1 MNVMWMAK
9 LDRLDSTLIE
19 NYVKCKG
26 CGINKETT
34 TDEEKNDKRTRIFG
48 ATKEWKRNTSRME
61 KGMRLK
67 LIRIRSRWNTSV
79 FHFNRLGPN
88 THYHIALPPLDPHMP
103 FYFIMLNK
111 NNFLC
116 VGNSYDGFIL
126 VSFNHPDTQSQQH
139 AALHLY
145 EFSQSRCLS
154 LIFWCEHVLYLYTIF
169 RCVSSTLSRVVCF
182 PFDSGSWQHQHAA
195 DSKQKKNL
203 FTPKVE
209 HTFSDDIWWK
219 ANAAVIN
226 EAGWLSQCIAHSVD
240 THELNWT

>member
-1 MNVMWMAK
+1 MRNQQ
-9 LDRLDSTLIE
+9 RN
-19 NYVKCKG
+19 NYGWKKKWQKNSNIWC
-26 CGINKETT
+26 
-34 TDEEKNDKRTRIFG
+34 DERMK
-48 ATKEWKRNTSRME
+48 TKHISDE

-79 FHFNRLGPN
+79 FHFNRFGPN

-195 DSKQKKNL
+195 DSKQKKK
-203 FTPKVE
+203 FVY
-209 HTFSDDIWWK
+209 
-219 ANAAVIN
+219 
-226 EAGWLSQCIAHSVD
+226 SQSRAYI
-240 THELNWT
+240 